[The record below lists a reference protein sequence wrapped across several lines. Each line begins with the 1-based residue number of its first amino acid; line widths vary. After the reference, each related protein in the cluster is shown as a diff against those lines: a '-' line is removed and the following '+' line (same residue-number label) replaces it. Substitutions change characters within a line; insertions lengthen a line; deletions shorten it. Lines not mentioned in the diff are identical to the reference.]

1 MLSFQKTLISSTFLV
16 LLILPILVSATEED
30 NECNGSNG
38 GGSAAEKATVLKY
51 KIGAFFSILVAGVF
65 GVCLPIFGLKSSSN
79 FFMFVKAFAAG
90 VILATGFVHILPDAT
105 ESLTSPCLGKEATWG
120 DFPMT
125 ELVAMAAAIFTMLI
139 ESFAS
144 GYYNRS
150 RSETETKT
158 LPLSVHED
166 KAEHSHDNGYA
177 HTHAS
182 QGHSHGTLLVTQDD
196 HVDLRKKIVTQ
207 ILELG
212 IVVHSVIIGISLG
225 VSPSASTIKPL
236 IAAITFHQLFEG
248 FGLGGCISEAKFK
261 VKKIWVMMLF
271 FAFTAPLGIGIG
283 IGVAEIYNENSPM
296 ALKVSGFL
304 NAAAAGILIYMA
316 LVDLVAPLFMDHKSQ
331 SSMKIQLA
339 CSFCLIVGAGLM
351 SLLAVWA

>member
-1 MLSFQKTLISSTFLV
+1 MSRYQKTLITVFFIFLV
-16 LLILPILVSATEED
+16 TLPLLVSSAEEE
-30 NECNGSNG
+30 NECG
-38 GGSAAEKATVLKY
+38 GGGGASSASEKATVLKY
-51 KIGAFFSILVAGVF
+51 KIGAFFSILIAGVF
-65 GVCLPIFGLKSSSN
+65 GACLPIFGIKSESN
-79 FFMFVKAFAAG
+79 LFMFVKAFAAG

-105 ESLTSPCLGKEATWG
+105 ESLTSPCIGENPPWG
-120 DFPMT
+120 EFPVTGLM
-125 ELVAMAAAIFTMLI
+125 AMCAAIMTMLI

-144 GYYNRS
+144 GYLNRS
-150 RSETETKT
+150 RLEKVSKT
-158 LPLSVHED
+158 LPVSHGGDME
-166 KAEHSHDNGYA
+166 EHNGSA

-182 QGHSHGTLLVTQDD
+182 QGHSHGSVLVSQDD
-196 HVDLRKKIVTQ
+196 HDHIDLRNKIVTQ

-261 VKKIWVMMLF
+261 VKKIWVMVLF
-271 FAFTAPLGIGIG
+271 FALTAPLGIGIG
-283 IGVAEIYNENSPM
+283 IGVAQSYNENSPM

-316 LVDLVAPLFMDHKSQ
+316 LVDLVAPLFMNHKAL
-331 SSMKIQLA
+331 SSIKIQLA
-339 CSFCLIVGAGLM
+339 CSASLVLGAGLM
-351 SLLAVWA
+351 SLLAIWA

>member
-1 MLSFQKTLISSTFLV
+1 MGRLKKTLISAC
-16 LLILPILVSATEED
+16 LLYLAILPLIVSSAKEED
-30 NECNGSNG
+30 KCGGSNG
-38 GGSAAEKATVLKY
+38 RVSAAEKATTLNY
-51 KIGAFFSILVAGVF
+51 KIGALFSILIAGVF
-65 GVCLPIFGLKSSSN
+65 GVCLPIFGLKSESN

-105 ESLTSPCLGKEATWG
+105 ESLTSPCIGEEPPWG

-125 ELVAMAAAIFTMLI
+125 GLVAMAGAILTMLI

-144 GYYNRS
+144 GYLNRS
-150 RSETETKT
+150 RLENESKT
-158 LPLSVHED
+158 LPVSTGGDKEEDSV
-166 KAEHSHDNGYA
+166 
-177 HTHAS
+177 HTHAT
-182 QGHSHGTLLVTQDD
+182 QGHSHGSLLGPQDD
-196 HVDLRKKIVTQ
+196 HIDLRKKIVTQ

-225 VSPSASTIKPL
+225 VSPSVSTIKPL

-261 VKKIWVMMLF
+261 VKKIWVMVLF
-271 FAFTAPLGIGIG
+271 FAVTAPLGIGIG

-296 ALKVSGFL
+296 ALMVSGFL

-316 LVDLVAPLFMDHKSQ
+316 LVDLVAPLFMNHKAL

-339 CSFCLIVGAGLM
+339 CSFFLILGACLM
-351 SLLAVWA
+351 SLLAIWA

>member
-1 MLSFQKTLISSTFLV
+1 MGRFQKTLVSAFVFFLF
-16 LLILPILVSATEED
+16 ILPLIISATEEE
-30 NECNGSNG
+30 NECGGSNG

-51 KIGAFFSILVAGVF
+51 KIGAFFSILVAGVL
-65 GVCLPIFGLKSSSN
+65 GVCLPIFGLKSESN

-105 ESLTSPCLGKEATWG
+105 ESLTSPCLGEESSWG

-125 ELVAMAAAIFTMLI
+125 GLVAMAAAIVTMLI

-144 GYYNRS
+144 GYLNRS
-150 RSETETKT
+150 RLENGDKT
-158 LPLSVHED
+158 LPVSTAGD
-166 KAEHSHDNGYA
+166 KEEHSHIGSA

-182 QGHSHGTLLVTQDD
+182 QGHSHGSLLVPQD
-196 HVDLRKKIVTQ
+196 DLRKKIVTQ
-207 ILELG
+207 VLELG

-225 VSPSASTIKPL
+225 VSPSVSTIKPL
-236 IAAITFHQLFEG
+236 LAAITFHQLFEG
-248 FGLGGCISEAKFK
+248 FGLGGCISEAKFEI
-261 VKKIWVMMLF
+261 KKIWIMVLLF
-271 FAFTAPLGIGIG
+271 SLTAPAGIGIG

-304 NAAAAGILIYMA
+304 NAAAAGILIYMS
-316 LVDLVAPLFMDHKSQ
+316 LVDLVAPLFMNHKAQ

-339 CSFCLIVGAGLM
+339 CSFSLILGAGLM

>member
-1 MLSFQKTLISSTFLV
+1 MCCFSKPLLVAFVFLLVTLPL
-16 LLILPILVSATEED
+16 LVSATEVI
-30 NECNGSNG
+30 NECGGSSG
-38 GGSAAEKATVLKY
+38 RASAAEKETVLKY

-65 GVCLPIFGLKSSSN
+65 GVCLPIFGLKSESN

-105 ESLTSPCLGKEATWG
+105 ESLKSPCIGEEPPWG
-120 DFPMT
+120 NFPMT
-125 ELVAMAAAIFTMLI
+125 GLVAMAGAILTMLI

-144 GYYNRS
+144 GCLNRS
-150 RSETETKT
+150 RLEKEAKT
-158 LPLSVHED
+158 LPVSTDGGMEVG
-166 KAEHSHDNGYA
+166 SA

-182 QGHSHGTLLVTQDD
+182 QGHSHGSFLVPQD
-196 HVDLRKKIVTQ
+196 DLRKRIVTQ

-225 VSPSASTIKPL
+225 VSPSVSTIKPL
-236 IAAITFHQLFEG
+236 LAAITFHQLFEG
-248 FGLGGCISEAKFK
+248 FGLGGCISEAKFG
-261 VKKIWVMMLF
+261 VKKIWIMLLY
-271 FAFTAPLGIGIG
+271 FALTAPAGIGIG

-296 ALKVSGFL
+296 ALKVSGFF

-316 LVDLVAPLFMDHKSQ
+316 LVDLVAPVFMNHKAQ

-339 CSFCLIVGAGLM
+339 CSFSLVLGAGLM

>member
-1 MLSFQKTLISSTFLV
+1 MYRVQKTLVSAFIIFLS
-16 LLILPILVSATEED
+16 ILPLLVSATDEE
-30 NECNGSNG
+30 NECGGSNQ
-38 GGSAAEKATVLKY
+38 GGSATEKATILKY
-51 KIGAFFSILVAGVF
+51 KIGAFFSILVAGVL
-65 GVCLPIFGLKSSSN
+65 GVCLPIFGLKSESN

-105 ESLTSPCLGKEATWG
+105 ESLTSPCLGEESPWG

-125 ELVAMAAAIFTMLI
+125 GFVAMAAAIFTMLV

-144 GYYNRS
+144 GYLNRS
-150 RSETETKT
+150 RSENEAKT
-158 LPLSVHED
+158 LPVSTGGD
-166 KAEHSHDNGYA
+166 KEEHSHIGSA

-182 QGHSHGTLLVTQDD
+182 QGHSHGSLLVPQDD
-196 HVDLRKKIVTQ
+196 MRKKIVTQ

-225 VSPSASTIKPL
+225 VSPSVSTIKPL
-236 IAAITFHQLFEG
+236 LVAITFHQLFEG
-248 FGLGGCISEAKFK
+248 FGLGGCISEAKFG
-261 VKKIWVMMLF
+261 VKKIWIMVLF
-271 FAFTAPLGIGIG
+271 FALTAPVGIGIG

-304 NAAAAGILIYMA
+304 NASAAGILIYMA
-316 LVDLVAPLFMDHKSQ
+316 LVDLVAPLFMDHKAQ

-339 CSFCLIVGAGLM
+339 CSLSLILGAGLM

>member
-1 MLSFQKTLISSTFLV
+1 MGCFSKTLNLAFVFLLV
-16 LLILPILVSATEED
+16 TLPLLVSATEVE
-30 NECNGSNG
+30 NECGGSNG
-38 GGSAAEKATVLKY
+38 RTSAAEKATVLKY

-65 GVCLPIFGLKSSSN
+65 GVCLPIFGLKSESN

-105 ESLTSPCLGKEATWG
+105 ESLTSPCLGEEPPWG

-125 ELVAMAAAIFTMLI
+125 GLVAMGGAILTMLI

-144 GYYNRS
+144 GCLNRS
-150 RSETETKT
+150 RLEKKT
-158 LPLSVHED
+158 LPVSTGGD
-166 KAEHSHDNGYA
+166 KEEHSHIGSA

-182 QGHSHGTLLVTQDD
+182 QGHSHGSFLVPQD
-196 HVDLRKKIVTQ
+196 DLRKRIVTQ

-212 IVVHSVIIGISLG
+212 IVVHSVLIGISLG
-225 VSPSASTIKPL
+225 VSPSVSTIKPL
-236 IAAITFHQLFEG
+236 LAAITFHQLFEG
-248 FGLGGCISEAKFK
+248 FGLGGCISEAKFG
-261 VKKIWVMMLF
+261 VKKIWIMVLF
-271 FAFTAPLGIGIG
+271 FALTAPAGIGIG

-316 LVDLVAPLFMDHKSQ
+316 LVDLVAPLFMNHKAQ

-339 CSFCLIVGAGLM
+339 CSFSLVLGAGLM

>member
-1 MLSFQKTLISSTFLV
+1 MMSRFRKTLISAFLLYLV
-16 LLILPILVSATEED
+16 ILPILVSAAEEE
-30 NECNGSNG
+30 NECGGSS
-38 GGSAAEKATVLKY
+38 GGSAAEKASALKY
-51 KIGAFFSILVAGVF
+51 KIIAFFSILFAGIF
-65 GVCLPIFGLKSSSN
+65 GVCLPIFGLKSESN

-105 ESLTSPCLGKEATWG
+105 ESLTSPCLGEELPWG

-125 ELVAMAAAIFTMLI
+125 GLVAMAASILTMLI

-144 GYYNRS
+144 GYLNRS
-150 RSETETKT
+150 RLAKEGKT
-158 LPLSVHED
+158 LPVSTGGD
-166 KAEHSHDNGYA
+166 KEEHAHTGSA

-182 QGHSHGTLLVTQDD
+182 QGHSHGSLLVPQDD
-196 HVDLRKKIVTQ
+196 HIDMRKKIVTQ

-225 VSPSASTIKPL
+225 VSPSVSTIKPL

-261 VKKIWVMMLF
+261 VKKIWVMLMF
-271 FAFTAPLGIGIG
+271 FALTAPLGIGIG

-304 NAAAAGILIYMA
+304 NAAASGILIYMA
-316 LVDLVAPLFMDHKSQ
+316 LVDLVAPLFMNPKAQ
-331 SSMKIQLA
+331 SSMRIQVA
-339 CSFCLIVGAGLM
+339 CSVSLVLGAGLM
-351 SLLAVWA
+351 SLLAIWA

>member
-1 MLSFQKTLISSTFLV
+1 MGCFWKTLILAYVFSLV
-16 LLILPILVSATEED
+16 TLPLLVSATEEE
-30 NECNGSNG
+30 NAC
-38 GGSAAEKATVLKY
+38 GGSSGRVSSAEKATVLKY
-51 KIGAFFSILVAGVF
+51 KIGAFFSILVAGVL
-65 GVCLPIFGLKSSSN
+65 GVCLPILGLKSEIN

-105 ESLTSPCLGKEATWG
+105 ESLTSPCIGEEPPWG

-125 ELVAMAAAIFTMLI
+125 GLVAMAGAILTMLI
-139 ESFAS
+139 ESFVS
-144 GYYNRS
+144 GCLNRS
-150 RSETETKT
+150 RLENEAKT
-158 LPLSVHED
+158 LPVSTDGD
-166 KAEHSHDNGYA
+166 KEVGSG

-182 QGHSHGTLLVTQDD
+182 QGHSHGSFLVPQD
-196 HVDLRKKIVTQ
+196 DLRKRIVTQ

-225 VSPSASTIKPL
+225 VSPSVSTIKPL
-236 IAAITFHQLFEG
+236 LAAITFHQLFEG
-248 FGLGGCISEAKFK
+248 FGLGGCISEANFG
-261 VKKIWVMMLF
+261 VKKIWIMVLF
-271 FAFTAPLGIGIG
+271 FALTAPAGIGIG

-316 LVDLVAPLFMDHKSQ
+316 LVDLVAPLFLNHKAQ

-339 CSFCLIVGAGLM
+339 CSFSLVLGAALM

>member
-1 MLSFQKTLISSTFLV
+1 MMYRVQKTVVSAFIFSLS
-16 LLILPILVSATEED
+16 ILPLLVSATDEE
-30 NECNGSNG
+30 NECGGSNG
-38 GGSAAEKATVLKY
+38 GGSATEKASILKY
-51 KIGAFFSILVAGVF
+51 KIGAFFSILVAGVL
-65 GVCLPIFGLKSSSN
+65 GVCLPIFGLKSESN

-105 ESLTSPCLGKEATWG
+105 ESLTSPCLGEESPWG

-125 ELVAMAAAIFTMLI
+125 DLVAMAAAILTMLI

-144 GYYNRS
+144 GYLNRS
-150 RSETETKT
+150 RSENEAKT
-158 LPLSVHED
+158 LPVSTCGD
-166 KAEHSHDNGYA
+166 KEEHSHIGSA

-182 QGHSHGTLLVTQDD
+182 QGHAHGSLLVPQDD
-196 HVDLRKKIVTQ
+196 MRKKIVTQ

-225 VSPSASTIKPL
+225 ASPSVSTIKPL
-236 IAAITFHQLFEG
+236 LVAITFHQLFEG
-248 FGLGGCISEAKFK
+248 FGLGGCISEAKFG
-261 VKKIWVMMLF
+261 VKKIWIMVLF
-271 FAFTAPLGIGIG
+271 FALTAPAGIGIG
-283 IGVAEIYNENSPM
+283 IGVSEIYNENSPM

-316 LVDLVAPLFMDHKSQ
+316 LVDLVAPLFMDHKAQ

-339 CSFCLIVGAGLM
+339 CSLSLILGAGLM

>member
-1 MLSFQKTLISSTFLV
+1 MW
-16 LLILPILVSATEED
+16 
-30 NECNGSNG
+30 GSNG
-38 GGSAAEKATVLKY
+38 RASAAEKATVLKY

-65 GVCLPIFGLKSSSN
+65 GVCLPIFGLKSESN

-105 ESLTSPCLGKEATWG
+105 ESLTSPCLGEPWG

-125 ELVAMAAAIFTMLI
+125 GLVAMAGAILTMLI
-139 ESFAS
+139 ESFSS
-144 GYYNRS
+144 GCLNRS
-150 RSETETKT
+150 RLKKEAKT
-158 LPLSVHED
+158 LPVSTDHGD
-166 KAEHSHDNGYA
+166 KELGSA
-177 HTHAS
+177 HIHAS
-182 QGHSHGTLLVTQDD
+182 QGHSHGSFLVPQD
-196 HVDLRKKIVTQ
+196 DLRKRIVTQ

-225 VSPSASTIKPL
+225 VSPSISTIKPL
-236 IAAITFHQLFEG
+236 LAAITFHQLFEG
-248 FGLGGCISEAKFK
+248 FGLGGCISEAKFG
-261 VKKIWVMMLF
+261 VKKLWIMVLF
-271 FAFTAPLGIGIG
+271 FALTAPAGIAIG

-316 LVDLVAPLFMDHKSQ
+316 LVDLVAPLFMSHKAQ

-339 CSFCLIVGAGLM
+339 CSFSLVLGAGLM
-351 SLLAVWA
+351 SLIAVWA